1 MSLRAA
7 ALFVCLS
14 LGLLLL
20 ASDLPSV
27 AFRRAQHAW
36 GARRRLASKD
46 LNLTN
51 TLNKTRES
59 PWQEDYVPNVT
70 WGYEMEMD
78 TRSSGMVRY
87 RGCRHCAEEAF
98 CKYASNPGCGGS
110 AVGGV
115 TTFRN
120 IRHAHGCAVK
130 PVLSIP
136 RSYVRDLDVPDLSIA
151 FLNLGVH
158 CAAQVLQGLSGEFWA
173 SSGQVADQD
182 LVMES
187 PDDLRSKP
195 GAYLTL
201 KAMLH
206 SGFDVYRGSGHHG
219 PVQQCIHYPWA
230 VSVRWLHLHSFCT
243 GARFEGM
250 PGGSSLCATMH
261 SHDDASR
268 IATRW
273 SR

>member
-27 AFRRAQHAW
+27 AFHRAQHAW

-136 RSYVRDLDVPDLSIA
+136 RSYVRDLD
-151 FLNLGVH
+151 
-158 CAAQVLQGLSGEFWA
+158 
-173 SSGQVADQD
+173 
-182 LVMES
+182 
-187 PDDLRSKP
+187 DLRSKP

>member
-136 RSYVRDLDVPDLSIA
+136 RSYVRDLD
-151 FLNLGVH
+151 
-158 CAAQVLQGLSGEFWA
+158 
-173 SSGQVADQD
+173 
-182 LVMES
+182 
-187 PDDLRSKP
+187 DLRSKP
-195 GAYLTL
+195 GT
-201 KAMLH
+201 
-206 SGFDVYRGSGHHG
+206 
-219 PVQQCIHYPWA
+219 
-230 VSVRWLHLHSFCT
+230 
-243 GARFEGM
+243 
-250 PGGSSLCATMH
+250 
-261 SHDDASR
+261 
-268 IATRW
+268 
-273 SR
+273 

>member
-136 RSYVRDLDVPDLSIA
+136 RSYVRDLEA
-151 FLNLGVH
+151 M
-158 CAAQVLQGLSGEFWA
+158 GLRA
-173 SSGQVADQD
+173 
-182 LVMES
+182 
-187 PDDLRSKP
+187 
-195 GAYLTL
+195 
-201 KAMLH
+201 
-206 SGFDVYRGSGHHG
+206 
-219 PVQQCIHYPWA
+219 
-230 VSVRWLHLHSFCT
+230 
-243 GARFEGM
+243 
-250 PGGSSLCATMH
+250 CATPPGP
-261 SHDDASR
+261 AR
-268 IATRW
+268 QRRPTW
-273 SR
+273 SRRSSDGRCLCFVSSQPKVMPQNRCRSCCGTCPGTMQR